1 MLSQTP
7 YNTKPKCYP
16 RPLITPNQNVITDPY
31 NTKPKCYHR
40 PLITPNQNVIT
51 DPL

>member
-16 RPLITPNQNVITDPY
+16 GPLITPNQNVIPDP
-31 NTKPKCYHR
+31 
-40 PLITPNQNVIT
+40 LTPNQNVIT